1 MIKWFKKKWMMKLCF
16 TFTAFSLDCNE
27 HKSFYKPAIRPPW
40 KYYGWS
46 KYAQMS
52 FLHLYNIL
60 CRYFIKK
67 IIQRKGDKFHRQQMF
82 CIQPHDDID
91 RNVKKTNDWFSCIR
105 YISKNKWSRIFSY
118 MAILTFF
125 TENKKCFCAAF

>member
-1 MIKWFKKKWMMKLCF
+1 MWLCWRLRIMMLMFGEGIKCYGFRVVMIKWFKKKWMMKLCF

-91 RNVKKTNDWFSCIR
+91 RNVKKQMIDSL
-105 YISKNKWSRIFSY
+105 
-118 MAILTFF
+118 A
-125 TENKKCFCAAF
+125 